1 MKKQNITHGFYM
13 YGTEFL
19 PGDRVWVDTVDHE
32 HIKGTILDVFRWY
45 DYTQE
50 IDCIEME
57 MDDGEYCAFDDFDI
71 AYIEYANDEEKGGNV
86 E

>member
-1 MKKQNITHGFYM
+1 
-13 YGTEFL
+13 
-19 PGDRVWVDTVDHE
+19 
-32 HIKGTILDVFRWY
+32 
-45 DYTQE
+45 
-50 IDCIEME
+50 